1 MANACLLARR
11 CSMAAVRP
19 VVTKE
24 ESVWVIRLQN
34 PNGKTQE
41 YRCATESQ
49 ARQLAMVF
57 AKPDSETPQSR
68 TA

>member
-1 MANACLLARR
+1 MAYT
-11 CSMAAVRP
+11 MP

-24 ESVWVIRLQN
+24 ENIWVLRLSK

-41 YRCATESQ
+41 YRCSTENQ

-57 AKPDSETPQSR
+57 SR
-68 TA
+68 PEAEALGAHAR